1 MSSYVPHTENDR
13 AVMLEK
19 IGVQSIADLFDV
31 PKGCEA
37 NLNLPCGK
45 APLEVER
52 IINALGAKNKVFRTM
67 FLGAGAYNHY
77 IPPVVSELA
86 SREEFI
92 TAYTPYQAE
101 MSQGI
106 LQSIFEY
113 QTEIANL
120 TGMDA
125 SNASHYDGATAT
137 ADGILMCMGAKTK
150 VVVSDALN
158 PEYKEVVKTYLI
170 PHGIEVV
177 FAPTKNGVTDKDA
190 LSRLIDD
197 EVGAVCLQQPNFFGL
212 IEDAEGVGN
221 LAKDKGVKFVMS
233 CYPIALALLK
243 SPAECGADVSTGE
256 GQPLGLPLAFGGP
269 YLGFLTCRENLM
281 RKLTGRIVGET
292 TDHEGRPAYVLT
304 LQAREQHIR
313 REKSTSSI
321 CSNEALC
328 ALTSAI
334 YMSAM
339 GKEGLKDVA
348 TQCVSKAHYMK
359 DEIVTIDGFRLKYD
373 GEFFNEFV
381 IESDVDTSKIVDK
394 LQKRGILA
402 GLPLGAHDMLWCVTE
417 MNTKEDIDEVVA
429 ILREVK

>member
-1 MSSYVPHTENDR
+1 MASYVPHTPADR
-13 AVMLEK
+13 AIMLEK
-19 IGVQSIADLFDV
+19 IGVEKISDLFDV

-37 NLNLPCGK
+37 DLRLEKGK
-45 APLEVER
+45 SPLEVER
-52 IINALGAKNKVFRTM
+52 LIAALGAKNKVFDTV

-77 IPPVVSELA
+77 IPPVVRELA
-86 SREEFI
+86 SREEFV

-113 QTEIANL
+113 QTAICNL

-137 ADGILMCMGAKTK
+137 ADGILMCMGNKSKA
-150 VVVSDALN
+150 VVSDGLN
-158 PEYKEVVKTYLI
+158 PEYKRVIETYLV

-177 FAPTKNGVTDKDA
+177 YAPLRNGVTDEDA
-190 LSRLIDD
+190 LEKLIDS
-197 EVGAVCLQQPNFFGL
+197 EVGAVCIAQPNYFGL
-212 IEDAEGVGN
+212 IEDAGKIGRI
-221 LAKDKGVKFVMS
+221 AHDGGAKFVMA
-233 CYPIALALLK
+233 CYPVALGILRT
-243 SPAECGADVSTGE
+243 PGECDADVATGE
-256 GQPLGLPLAFGGP
+256 GQSLGLPLAFGGP
-269 YLGFLTCRENLM
+269 YLGLLACKENMM

-292 TDHEGRPAYVLT
+292 VDHDGRTAYVLT

-334 YMSAM
+334 YLSAT
-339 GKEGLKDVA
+339 GKEGIKEVA
-348 TQCVSKAHYMK
+348 LQCASKAHYMAE
-359 DEIVTIDGFRLKYD
+359 EISRIKGFGLKYK

-381 IESDVDTSKIVDK
+381 TESDVDTSKIVDK
-394 LQKRGILA
+394 LQKHGILA
-402 GLPLGAHDMLWCVTE
+402 GLPLNGRDMLWCVTE
-417 MNTKEDIDEVVA
+417 MNTKAEIDNAVR
-429 ILREVK
+429 ILREEL